1 MNEEVVYNITGAL
14 APLKEGRTVLVRD
27 FGDSMMPLIF
37 SGQTVRVAPYRS
49 EPLRKG
55 DVVLAKVG
63 GHLYL
68 HKITALRA
76 QEVQIS
82 NNRGKVNG
90 WTSRAQ
96 IYGKV
101 IK

>member
-1 MNEEVVYNITGAL
+1 MTDGTIYNISGAVV
-14 APLKEGRTVLVRD
+14 PLKEGHTVLVRD
-27 FGDSMMPLIF
+27 FGDSMVPMIF

-76 QEVQIS
+76 QEVQIG

-96 IYGKV
+96 IYGRVLK
-101 IK
+101 